1 MKDKIDQTERVYQ
14 FIVDFIDKNSYP
26 PSVRELCAGLD
37 ISSTATIFY
46 HLKKLEDQGK
56 LSRGKQKNRA
66 IGLTEQKD
74 RPKEEEI
81 PVIGKVAAGKPILAT
96 ENIEDN
102 FTFSDNVFGNH
113 DKLFI
118 LNVSGDS
125 MINAG
130 IYDGDKIVVSKQT
143 TAENGEIVVAMVG
156 DEATVKRFYKE
167 NGHIRLQPENDYL
180 EPIIVPNATI
190 LGKVVGLIR
199 NYK

>member
-26 PSVRELCAGLD
+26 PSVRELCAGLN

>member
-1 MKDKIDQTERVYQ
+1 MKEKLDQTTRVYQ
-14 FIVDFIDKNSYP
+14 YIEEFIEKNSYP
-26 PSVRELCAGLD
+26 PSVREICAGLN

-46 HLKKLEDQGK
+46 HLRKLETQGK
-56 LSRGKQKNRA
+56 LNRGRQKNRA
-66 IGLTEQKD
+66 IGLTEGQK
-74 RPKEEEI
+74 PQHSEEI

-113 DKLFI
+113 DQLFI

-143 TAENGEIVVAMVG
+143 TAENGEIVVAMIG

-167 NGHIRLQPENDYL
+167 NGHVRLQPENDYL
-180 EPIIVPNATI
+180 EPIIVPTATI